1 LLLVV
6 DTQEVQVIK
15 LPMGNLGNKP
25 DHHLE
30 VQVVAAEL
38 QLVRTELVNL
48 VVKVFLAKVFL
59 VELVVLEEIL
69 RIQWVVEVVLVLLV
83 EMVLFAVAQLMK
95 LLVMVVLVYR
105 LGLVVKE
112 DKLVVVVV
120 DGVEDWHFLQLE
132 SIKVHGVDG
141 VAVATQAI
149 LVMTHLYK
157 DKQVVMQILAVAQV
171 MLMILVHFQQ
181 LMVDLV

>member
-6 DTQEVQVIK
+6 DTQGVQIIN
-15 LPMGNLGNKP
+15 LPVGNLGNKLAP
-25 DHHLE
+25 HLE
-30 VQVVAAEL
+30 VQVVVAEL
-38 QLVRTELVNL
+38 QLVRTGLVNL
-48 VVKVFLAKVFL
+48 VVKVFLVKVFL

-112 DKLVVVVV
+112 DKLVAVVV
-120 DGVEDWHFLQLE
+120 DGVEDCHFPVDLT
-132 SIKVHGVDG
+132 KVHGVDG
-141 VAVATQAI
+141 VVVATQAI